1 MSSTAEA
8 TTPTPVHQLW
18 EGDSIELCKIF
29 QKKKRVACV
38 ITDPPFGV
46 DNQSN
51 SSVTPQGKA
60 NATKIMNDSSPEE
73 AIAVFQAA
81 MDSLLPATLPE
92 SDLYIFT
99 AHQVLKEWLEVADSL
114 TRHGYR
120 RSAILVWEKDGPG
133 QGNLSSWGQGIE
145 YILYLKKGN
154 RSLSDTRRNAVL
166 RVPQIRPDKLIHP
179 HEKPPAL
186 IELLIKPS
194 TNRGDF
200 IVDPFGGSASTVIAA
215 RNLGRSA
222 VGIELDPVRWAKAN
236 KRLLETATNL
246 F

>member
-1 MSSTAEA
+1 MNAEA
-8 TTPTPVHQLW
+8 HQLW
-18 EGDSIELCKIF
+18 QGDSIELCKRF
-29 QKKKRVACV
+29 QAKRRVACV

-51 SSVTPQGKA
+51 SSTTPEGKA
-60 NATKIMNDSSPEE
+60 NATKILNDSTPEE
-73 AIAVFQAA
+73 AIAVFQDV
-81 MDSLLPATLPE
+81 MDSLLPATVDE
-92 SDLYIFT
+92 ADLYIFT
-99 AHQVLKEWLEVADSL
+99 AHQVLDEWLKVADSL

-133 QGNLSSWGQGIE
+133 QGNLASWGQGIE
-145 YILYLKKGN
+145 FILYLKKGN
-154 RSLSDTRRNAVL
+154 RPLSDKRRNAVL
-166 RVPQIRPDKLIHP
+166 HVPQIRPDKLIHP

-186 IELLIKPS
+186 LEMLIKPS

-215 RNLGRSA
+215 RNLGRPA
-222 VGIELDPVRWAKAN
+222 VGIELDPVRWAKADR
-236 KRLLETATNL
+236 RLVETSTNL